1 MRQII
6 AVEAK
11 SSGSQVV
18 WKPGRLPVAAIS
30 IWYLAAPTQR
40 FLMRS
45 APVGAGFFGRIG
57 SGRHFSHS
65 PMRSPSSPVFTSLIN
80 DPAIQALLMT
90 VAV

>member
-11 SSGSQVV
+11 SSAHGSD
-18 WKPGRLPVAAIS
+18 S

-45 APVGAGFFGRIG
+45 ATAGAGLFGRMG
-57 SGRHFSHS
+57 SGRYFSHS
-65 PMRSPSSPVFTSLIN
+65 PTRSPSSSVFTSLIN
-80 DPAIQALLMT
+80 DPAIQALLLT